1 MSSHLPWNRQDQQKS
16 YPSTSRPPIAPSY
29 STSQPLRLPPG
40 SQSYAHT
47 LPPLSSHDY
56 PFTFPND
63 STPQRSHTTSSYS
76 IPTSAAHPNQNDSF
90 NLGQQNFTS
99 ATRTFQS
106 PTSYVPQSWSP
117 QNSTSQ
123 SYQYNNPSATSN
135 ALPSLLPM
143 PNGNQQNT
151 FYHQPPAAPVSSSF
165 ETHHTSQPQQSHHQ
179 QPRQQPPQQAPQQPP
194 PSQQQQHP
202 THVVGSQ
209 GRRGILPSALGR
221 PPAVVT
227 NGAQGGPKSASTP
240 AKDSEGKFPCE
251 HCNKN
256 YLHAKHL
263 KRHMLRRELSNT
275 ARSSIT
281 NSAIDTGQRP
291 YSCGLCDDTFSR
303 SDILKRHFQK
313 CSVRRGNPT
322 GASHLTHSR
331 ASKKGKPNAVE
342 QLSITVANASAPAST
357 SSSSGPSSQTQQHT
371 SQGPT
376 STPTVLSPY
385 ELQVQ
390 GLSTLG
396 LSTTAYQ
403 EELQSFSTRASR
415 ASSVK
420 RSSNGM
426 TINSRTGSGPSS
438 VGGPDSAFSYSTGQV
453 TPDSLTTSG
462 AATPYSIQ
470 HDGRLPFSPD
480 GAFHPNSGSGLD
492 LSRPPSGPA
501 HMASNHPHIMGSA
514 NGSRHELNDLA
525 HFFNGNGHDDFH
537 QQYSTHHEDANHHI
551 KSENDFQYPYSNYIP
566 K

>member
-1 MSSHLPWNRQDQQKS
+1 MSSQLPFNRQDHLSKS
-16 YPSTSRPPIAPSY
+16 YSSTPRPPIAPPY
-29 STSQPLRLPPG
+29 STGQPLRLP
-40 SQSYAHT
+40 SASHSYAHT

-56 PFTFPND
+56 PYTYPND
-63 STPQRSHTTSSYS
+63 PTQQRAHTSSSSYN
-76 IPTSAAHPNQNDSF
+76 IPTSSAHPNQNSPYNFD
-90 NLGQQNFTS
+90 QQNFTPVP
-99 ATRTFQS
+99 RTFQS
-106 PTSYVPQSWSP
+106 PTSYAPPSWSP
-117 QNSTSQ
+117 QTSTSQ
-123 SYQYNNPSATSN
+123 NYQFGNPTAASN

-151 FYHQPPAAPVSSSF
+151 LYQQPPIAPAGAPF
-165 ETHHTSQPQQSHHQ
+165 EQHHSQQPNHQ
-179 QPRQQPPQQAPQQPP
+179 QPRQQPSQHSQYQPKQAP
-194 PSQQQQHP
+194 QQHP

-221 PPAVVT
+221 PPAVPAD
-227 NGAQGGPKSASTP
+227 GAQGGIKMASTP

-263 KRHMLRRELSNT
+263 KRHMLRH
-275 ARSSIT
+275 
-281 NSAIDTGQRP
+281 TGQRP
-291 YSCGLCDDTFSR
+291 YACGLCDDTFSR

-331 ASKKGKPNAVE
+331 ASKKGKPIAVE
-342 QLSITVANASAPAST
+342 QLPIPLANASATA
-357 SSSSGPSSQTQQHT
+357 SSSSNSGPPSQVQQQA

-376 STPTVLSPY
+376 STPTVQSPY

-396 LSTTAYQ
+396 LGTAAYQ

-426 TINSRTGSGPSS
+426 TINSRTASGPSS
-438 VGGPDSAFSYSTGQV
+438 AGGPDSAFSYSTGQV

-462 AATPYSIQ
+462 AATPYSIH

-480 GAFHPNSGSGLD
+480 GAYHPNGSSGID
-492 LSRPPSGPA
+492 LSRPHSGPPA
-501 HMASNHPHIMGSA
+501 HHMANSHHPHIMGSA
-514 NGSRHELNDLA
+514 NGSRHDMTDLA
-525 HFFNGNGHDDFH
+525 HFFSNANGNGHDDFQTH
-537 QQYSTHHEDANHHI
+537 YSTNGDDGAHHVNVKAEHQP
-551 KSENDFQYPYSNYIP
+551 DFHYGYNGFVE